1 MILTATLLADTLRF
15 AVSIA
20 ALAVLTAVWYL
31 VVSRV
36 TPFPGTSGPSDPNR
50 PSEGE
55 RYPRLQRFTI
65 TADVILFI
73 WVVVE
78 GMIVIPFMLIKY
90 GLH

>member
-1 MILTATLLADTLRF
+1 MIVTATLIADTLRF

-20 ALAVLTAVWYL
+20 ALAALTAVWY
-31 VVSRV
+31 VVVTRV
-36 TPFPGTSGPSDPNR
+36 TPFPGTSGPRDPDR
-50 PSEGE
+50 PPGEE

-65 TADVILFI
+65 RADVILFI